1 MVEFLGDLTNFV
13 VNLASSAGYPGI
25 VLAMA
30 LENLFPPI
38 PSEAVMPLAGY
49 LVTTGR
55 FGLFSTIFSGVL
67 GTVLGAVVLYFIGVL
82 VGNLGVRKFLD
93 RYGRFLMT
101 TSKDLDS
108 AEKWFT
114 KRGEKSVFLC
124 RMVPIVRSII
134 SIPAGFVRMPL
145 KKFVFLTV
153 LGTTVWT
160 SLLTFAGV
168 VLGENWERVGSI
180 LKKFDV
186 LVVVVAVVLVGY
198 YFFRKYKNSK
208 SQISN
213 LKSQ

>member
-1 MVEFLGDLTNFV
+1 
-13 VNLASSAGYPGI
+13 
-25 VLAMA
+25 
-30 LENLFPPI
+30 
-38 PSEAVMPLAGY
+38 
-49 LVTTGR
+49 
-55 FGLFSTIFSGVL
+55 
-67 GTVLGAVVLYFIGVL
+67 
-82 VGNLGVRKFLD
+82 
-93 RYGRFLMT
+93 
-101 TSKDLDS
+101 
-108 AEKWFT
+108 
-114 KRGEKSVFLC
+114 
-124 RMVPIVRSII
+124 MVPIVRSII